1 MAQQEGSTGTG
12 MGAHMPQQV
21 GHNGVVETNG
31 SSTRFDLYTR
41 VCEQAAAVVIQ
52 QYSTSFGAATRLLPV
67 AVRRHIS
74 NIYALVRVADEVVDG
89 ASADA
94 GLTPALAG
102 RALDDLE
109 AQTEEAIGSGYSTN
123 PIVHAFATTA
133 REVGFGA
140 DLTRPFF
147 ASMRADLTEV
157 VHDPDSFSAYVYG
170 SAEVIGLMCLEAFL
184 VGHDRSEQQLV
195 ELTAGARALGAAFQ
209 KINFLRDLGD
219 DYEAL
224 GRSYFPAV
232 SVEGFTEAD
241 KSAILDD
248 IDSDLRVSL
257 ASLPLLPPQSRRA
270 VCLAQSLFTE
280 LARRLRST
288 PASEIVQVRV
298 SVPTAVK
305 ARLVAQAMAG
315 RMPRA

>member
-1 MAQQEGSTGTG
+1 MTDEIRQD
-12 MGAHMPQQV
+12 
-21 GHNGVVETNG
+21 GVVQAND
-31 SSTRFDLYTR
+31 SATRLDLYTR
-41 VCEQAAAVVIQ
+41 VCEQAAAVVIR
-52 QYSTSFGAATRLLPV
+52 QYSTSFGAAARLLPV
-67 AVRRHIS
+67 PVRRHIS

-94 GLTPALAG
+94 GLNPVLAG
-102 RALDDLE
+102 RALDELE
-109 AQTEEAIGSGYSTN
+109 AQTDEAIAAGYSTN

-133 REVGFGA
+133 REVGFA
-140 DLTRPFF
+140 SELTRPFF

-184 VGHDRSEQQLV
+184 VDHPRTPQQRV

-224 GRSYFPAV
+224 GRSYFPHV
-232 SVEGFTEAD
+232 DVDGFSERD
-241 KSAILDD
+241 KVAILDD
-248 IDSDLRVSL
+248 IDSDLRVSM
-257 ASLPLLPPQSRRA
+257 ASLPLLPAQSRRA

-280 LARRLRST
+280 LARRLRAT
-288 PASEIVQVRV
+288 PASDIVTVRV

-305 ARLVAQAMAG
+305 ARLVAEAMAG